1 MSLPSGVSI
10 ADDCITAFRELRSQ
24 KSSKKPRF
32 IIYKITDDYNT
43 VVVDESSSEQ
53 DYEVFRQKLVST
65 VDNEGNPA
73 PRYAVYD
80 VEYDLGLEG
89 KRSKI
94 VFITWVPRETSTKVR
109 MIYAS
114 TKEQLRRFLDT
125 KASIHADDPDELEW
139 KTVLREA
146 SDGKA

>member
-1 MSLPSGVSI
+1 MIWYRVSI
-10 ADDCITAFRELRSQ
+10 ADDCITVFRELRTQ

-43 VVVDESSSEQ
+43 VVVEESSPEQ

-80 VEYDLGLEG
+80 VQYDLGLEG
-89 KRSKI
+89 KR
-94 VFITWVPRETSTKVR
+94 
-109 MIYAS
+109 
-114 TKEQLRRFLDT
+114 
-125 KASIHADDPDELEW
+125 
-139 KTVLREA
+139 
-146 SDGKA
+146 